1 MALPTLLPFTGI
13 DEITHAI
20 QLAIAPVFLLTAVG
34 TLLMVFTNRLSR
46 AVDRRRVVK
55 KLLPELTDGALAE
68 ANDELAHIARRIQLI
83 YTAIVL
89 AVLCALFICL
99 LIAVAFLDAFIVAN
113 LGKVLGA
120 LFVMAML
127 ALIGALL
134 IFLREIFIAVTP
146 PGGVIR

>member
-1 MALPTLLPFTGI
+1 MLLPSVLPFSSV
-13 DEITHAI
+13 DDITHAI

-46 AVDRRRVVK
+46 AVDRRRVLNK
-55 KLLPELTDGALAE
+55 MLPELAAGPLAD
-68 ANDELAHIARRIQLI
+68 ANLELAHIARRIQLI
-83 YTAIVL
+83 YTAIVF

-99 LIAVAFLDAFIVAN
+99 LIAVAFLDAFIAAN
-113 LGKVLGA
+113 LARVLGV
-120 LFVMAML
+120 LFVLAML
-127 ALIGALL
+127 ALISALI

>member
-1 MALPTLLPFTGI
+1 MAFPVLLPFTSI
-13 DEITHAI
+13 DDITHAI

-46 AVDRRRVVK
+46 AVDRRRVLN
-55 KLLPELTDGALAE
+55 KLLPELTEAGLAE
-68 ANDELAHIARRIQLI
+68 GNLELAHIARRIQLI

-89 AVLCALFICL
+89 AVFCALFICL
-99 LIAVAFLDAFIVAN
+99 LIAVAFLDAFLSAN
-113 LGKVLGA
+113 LARVLGV
-120 LFVMAML
+120 LFVLAML
-127 ALIGALL
+127 ALIGALI

>member
-1 MALPTLLPFTGI
+1 MALPSILPFTGI

-55 KLLPELTDGALAE
+55 KLLPELGDGALSE

-99 LIAVAFLDAFIVAN
+99 LIAVAFIDAFIDAN
-113 LGKVLGA
+113 LGKVLGV
-120 LFVMAML
+120 LFVLAML
-127 ALIGALL
+127 ALIAAL
-134 IFLREIFIAVTP
+134 ITFLREIFIAVTP

>member
-1 MALPTLLPFTGI
+1 MALPAILPFTSI

-46 AVDRRRVVK
+46 AVDRRRVIK
-55 KLLPELTDGALAE
+55 KLLPELADGALVE

-89 AVLCALFICL
+89 AVLCALFVCM
-99 LIAVAFLDAFIVAN
+99 LIAVAFLDAFIAAN
-113 LGKVLGA
+113 LGKVLGV
-120 LFVMAML
+120 LFVLAML
-127 ALIGALL
+127 ALIAALI